1 MKKWIYISAI
11 CALLLCLVQ
20 PVAAST
26 LTEDLE
32 KALPPEAEALL
43 KDIGDRPVD
52 LHTLPEGLARLWDG
66 ACAAFGDVL
75 RGSLRGVVLLLGVVL
90 LCAVVSD
97 CVETSDDGVI
107 PNFTPMAGAMAITLI
122 AAGNLHTM
130 MGVGVETIEE
140 LDIFSK
146 ALLPTLSAAVAASGG
161 VVTAGFRQVASIFCA
176 ELLISLIRGVLLPLV
191 YLYIAAAA
199 ANAML
204 PGQRLKSIGKAISK
218 GVTWLLTGLLVLY
231 TGFLTVS
238 GALTGSADTLTV
250 QLTRSAMG
258 TVPVVGSIIS
268 DAAGSVLAGAA
279 AVKNTVGV
287 VGMLGVL
294 ALCLMPFLRLA
305 VQYLLYKL
313 AAFLAGTVGS
323 PDLMELIEALGG
335 AFGMILGMTAACA
348 LLLLISIATTITVVT
363 I

>member
-1 MKKWIYISAI
+1 MKRWRYIWVLY
-11 CALLLCLVQ
+11 ALLLCLVQ
-20 PVAAST
+20 PVGADT

-32 KALPPEAEALL
+32 KALPPEAEVLL
-43 KDIGDRPVD
+43 EDLDGEEVD
-52 LHTLPEGLARLWDG
+52 MHTLPEGLARLWDG

-97 CVETSDDGVI
+97 CMEASGNGAI

-146 ALLPTLSAAVAASGG
+146 ALLPTLSAAVAAGGG
-161 VVTAGFRQVASIFCA
+161 VVTAGFRQVASIFFA

-191 YLYIAAAA
+191 YIYIAAAA

-204 PGQRLKSIGKAISK
+204 PGQRLKSVGKAISK
-218 GVTWLLTGLLVLY
+218 CITWLLTGLLLLY
-231 TGFLTVS
+231 TGFLTFS
-238 GALTGSADTLTV
+238 GAMTGSADALTV

-258 TVPVVGSIIS
+258 TVPVVGGIIS
-268 DAAGSVLAGAA
+268 DAAGTVLAGAA
-279 AVKNTVGV
+279 TVKNAVGV
-287 VGMLGVL
+287 VGMLAVL

-323 PDLMELIEALGG
+323 PDLMELIESLGG